1 MASGIGRCKK
11 CCETLE
17 KVLHLEKGVN
27 TIRQDNNKSLNK
39 CVQTDGV
46 HCSMSVNVKETGTS
60 TMTYSDQ
67 PSSTQVTKERQEVM
81 KREEVDRAIQ
91 EKNPLSRERMLKLLD
106 QAQIGGTPLKTGRI
120 GQSDIPTVVD
130 CEAMQDISQ
139 RHRQVVT
146 LEKLLFGDSNC

>member
-1 MASGIGRCKK
+1 MTSAIGRCKK
-11 CCETLE
+11 CCETFD
-17 KVLHLEKGVN
+17 KVLQLEKGVN
-27 TIRQDNNKSLNK
+27 TIRQDNNLSNK

-46 HCSMSVNVKETGTS
+46 PRSISINVKETGTS
-60 TMTYSDQ
+60 MMSSSDQ
-67 PSSTQVTKERQEVM
+67 PASTQERTVM
-81 KREEVDRAIQ
+81 KDQEVDRATQ
-91 EKNPLSRERMLKLLD
+91 EKNPLSREKMLKLLD

-120 GQSDIPTVVD
+120 GQSDIPTMVD